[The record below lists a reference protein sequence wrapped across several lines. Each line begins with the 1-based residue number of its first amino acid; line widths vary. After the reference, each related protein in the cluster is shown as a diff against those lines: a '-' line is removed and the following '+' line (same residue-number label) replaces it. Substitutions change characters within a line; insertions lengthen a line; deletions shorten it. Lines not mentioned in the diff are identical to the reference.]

1 MESSRRRFLKVAG
14 ISALGLGALPALD
27 WLRELEAAAGTF
39 TTHPKALTAKQWAM
53 VVDVKKLD
61 AETAKKAI
69 EACHQLHNVPAY
81 EDKKQEIKWIWTD
94 TYEHTFPGQE
104 NLYLPK
110 ELKEKPFLL
119 LCNHC
124 TNPPCV
130 RVCPTKA
137 TWKRDDGLVM
147 MDQHRC
153 IGCRYCMAGCP
164 FGARSFNYKD
174 PPTTYFKD
182 KEPPNP
188 RYPMRGKGVV
198 EKCTFCADRLAEGL
212 MPACV
217 EAVKETKALVFGDVE
232 DPNSEVRKLLDSEFT
247 VRRKT
252 ELGTGPN
259 VYYIV

>member
-1 MESSRRRFLKVAG
+1 MEKSRRRFLKVAG
-14 ISALGLGALPALD
+14 ISVVGLGTLPALD
-27 WLRELEAAAGTF
+27 WLRKMEAAAQGF
-39 TTHPKALTAKQWAM
+39 TAGPKALTAKQWAM

-61 AETAKKAI
+61 VETTKKAI
-69 EACHQLHNVPAY
+69 EACHQVHNVPNY
-81 EDKKQEIKWIWTD
+81 EDKKQEIKWLWTD

-104 NLYLPK
+104 NPYVPA
-110 ELKEKPFLL
+110 ELREKPFLL

-137 TWKRDDGLVM
+137 TWKRADGLVM

-174 PPTTYFKD
+174 AKNTYFKEH
-182 KEPPNP
+182 EPPNP
-188 RYPMRGKGVV
+188 RYPARGRGVV
-198 EKCTFCADRLAEGL
+198 EKCTFCAERLADGL

-217 EAVKETKALVFGDVE
+217 EAIKETKALVFGDVE
-232 DPNSEVRKLLDSEFT
+232 DPNSEVRKLLDSHFT
-247 VRRKT
+247 LRRKT

>member
-1 MESSRRRFLKVAG
+1 
-14 ISALGLGALPALD
+14 
-27 WLRELEAAAGTF
+27 
-39 TTHPKALTAKQWAM
+39 M

-61 AETAKKAI
+61 AETTRKAI
-69 EACHQLHNVPAY
+69 EACHQTHNVPNY
-81 EDKKQEIKWIWTD
+81 EDKRQEIKWLWTD
-94 TYEHTFPGQE
+94 TYEHTFPDQE
-104 NLYLPK
+104 NPYVPT

-137 TWKRDDGLVM
+137 TWKRADGLVM

-174 PPTTYFKD
+174 AKNTYFKEH
-182 KEPPNP
+182 EPTNP
-188 RYPMRGKGVV
+188 RYPARGKGVV
-198 EKCTFCADRLAEGL
+198 EKCTFCAERLAEGL

-232 DPNSEVRKLLDSEFT
+232 DPNSEVRKLLDSHFT
-247 VRRKT
+247 LRRKP